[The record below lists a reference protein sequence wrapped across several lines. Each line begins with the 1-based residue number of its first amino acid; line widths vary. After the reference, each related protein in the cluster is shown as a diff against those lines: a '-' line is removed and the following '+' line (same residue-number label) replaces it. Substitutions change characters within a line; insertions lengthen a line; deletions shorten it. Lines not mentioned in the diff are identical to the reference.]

1 MSGDF
6 VIYSSVTSD
15 LPLFIHLSTEPIP
28 KEPRTNHKKELK
40 INSLI
45 TRSLPKDP
53 VTMSAIANP
62 DIIKKAKK
70 PTTLFSLIELLSLNN
85 CDKNFFI
92 VFGNLVTNKYNKK
105 REIPSYLPI
114 FPVEKT

>member
-45 TRSLPKDP
+45 TRSLPKDL

-62 DIIKKAKK
+62 VMIKKAKK
-70 PTTLFSLIELLSLNN
+70 STTLFSLIELFSLNY

-92 VFGNLVTNKYNKK
+92 VFGNLLTNKYQKK
-105 REIPSYLPI
+105 IQN
-114 FPVEKT
+114 